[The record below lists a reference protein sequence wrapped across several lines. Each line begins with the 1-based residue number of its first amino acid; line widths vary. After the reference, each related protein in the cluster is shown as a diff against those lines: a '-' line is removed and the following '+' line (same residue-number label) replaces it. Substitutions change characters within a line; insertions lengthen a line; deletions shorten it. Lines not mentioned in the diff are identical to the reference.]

1 MFYFDPTIID
11 RMAKARLSC
20 PGALIN
26 LDFKDY
32 RLLMAERA
40 VVCAVRVKTED
51 PFPAFLASLRSELF
65 NAQSAIDE
73 PEGVMIHLMSAPEA
87 DVTME
92 NYKSLLDL
100 MTEIFGKGTN
110 VKLGYGIDDSLPHNH
125 KDIMVI
131 VAGN

>member
-1 MFYFDPTIID
+1 MFYSDPTIID

-20 PGALIN
+20 LGTLIN
-26 LDFKDY
+26 LDFNDY
-32 RLLMAERA
+32 RRLMVGRDF
-40 VVCAVRVKTED
+40 VSAVRVETED
-51 PFPAFLASLRSELF
+51 PFPDFLVSLRSELF
-65 NAQSAIDE
+65 DAQSSIDK

-110 VKLGYGIDDSLPHNH
+110 VRLGYCIDESLPPNH

-131 VAGN
+131 IAGN